1 MNWINRYKK
10 KLGQDTEV
18 RAFSKWLWEE
28 DRQNWEIERYAE
40 DIAREEYERG
50 YRDYAIRCKEEK
62 IKTAEENYSS
72 GIIDEREN
80 TRQTI
85 EEALEEAGKE
95 YHKHAT
101 KKFALDPES
110 FYAGKIKA
118 LEELLE

>member
-10 KLGQDTEV
+10 KLG
-18 RAFSKWLWEE
+18 KE
-28 DRQNWEIERYAE
+28 D
-40 DIAREEYERG
+40 YERG
-50 YRDYAIRCKEEK
+50 YRDYAERCK
-62 IKTAEENYSS
+62 
-72 GIIDEREN
+72 
-80 TRQTI
+80 
-85 EEALEEAGKE
+85 EALEEAGKE

>member
-10 KLGQDTEV
+10 KLRQDTEV

-40 DIAREEYERG
+40 DMARDDYERG
-50 YRDYAIRCKEEK
+50 YRDYAIRCKEAK
-62 IKTAEENYSS
+62 IETAKENYIS
-72 GIIDEREN
+72 GVMD
-80 TRQTI
+80 TRKTI
-85 EEALEEAGKE
+85 EKALEEAGKE